1 MTGGGDDLAALQLVA
16 AALAVGVAGIA
27 VFRAGGILG
36 VLDLGAAG
44 VVVLIQLAIGL
55 PAHLT
60 HGLVLAGGCAALVTG
75 GGDDLAALQLVAAVL
90 AVGIAGIAVFRTGG
104 VLSVL
109 DLGAAGMLAVGGL
122 PAQHGITAVDIAQIP
137 LEAVT
142 QRGRHGRG
150 FQLLCG
156 LDSGVA
162 VTADALLRSAFQ
174 IVDIGERI
182 GPAYRSANRAAAGFA
197 HGDLTGAVAIGQAGI
212 LHFAHQTAYQILRG
226 GDCAGVVHVLD
237 GGLLGIAH
245 DAAYTRAAAGDSAG
259 VIAAGHRACVKLVA
273 KATQILH
280 TGHIARI
287 TAVGRGAVDQHT
299 GQTAH
304 AAGVA
309 DLGIHRHVNAGDH
322 AGDIH
327 IAAAGH
333 HTGHV
338 ARIDGELAAGVH
350 AALNRQVLDGG
361 AVVLRA
367 LRVAEQTQI

>member
-1 MTGGGDDLAALQLVA
+1 M
-16 AALAVGVAGIA
+16 
-27 VFRAGGILG
+27 
-36 VLDLGAAG
+36 
-44 VVVLIQLAIGL
+44 VVLIQFAVGL
-55 PAHLT
+55 LAHLA
-60 HGLVLAGGCAALVTG
+60 HSLVLAGGRAALVTG
-75 GGDDLAALQLVAAVL
+75 GGDDLAVADLGAAAL
-90 AVGIAGIAVFRTGG
+90 AVGIAGVAIFRTGG

-109 DLGAAGMLAVGGL
+109 DLDAAGMLAVGGL
-122 PAQHGITAVDIAQIP
+122 PAQHGIAAVDAAQIP
-137 LEAVT
+137 LEAVA
-142 QRGRHGRG
+142 QRGGHGLG
-150 FQLLCG
+150 LQLVGG
-156 LDSGVA
+156 LGGSGA

-245 DAAYTRAAAGDSAG
+245 DAAYTRAAAGDRAG

-280 TGHIARI
+280 AGHIALA

-304 AAGVA
+304 TAGTA
-309 DLGIHRHVNAGDH
+309 DLSVHGHVNAGDH

>member
-1 MTGGGDDLAALQLVA
+1 M
-16 AALAVGVAGIA
+16 
-27 VFRAGGILG
+27 
-36 VLDLGAAG
+36 
-44 VVVLIQLAIGL
+44 VVLIQFAVGL
-55 PAHLT
+55 LAHLA
-60 HGLVLAGGCAALVTG
+60 HSLVLAGGRAALVTG
-75 GGDDLAALQLVAAVL
+75 GGNDLPAFQLGAAALAVD
-90 AVGIAGIAVFRTGG
+90 IAGIAVFRTGG

-122 PAQHGITAVDIAQIP
+122 PAQHGIAAVDIAQIP

-142 QRGRHGRG
+142 QRGGHGRG
-150 FQLLCG
+150 FQRLCG

-162 VTADALLRSAFQ
+162 VTADALLGSAFQ

-280 TGHIARI
+280 AGHIALA

-304 AAGVA
+304 TAGTA
-309 DLGIHRHVNAGDH
+309 DLSVHGHVNAGDH

-338 ARIDGELAAGVH
+338 ARIDGKLAAGVH

>member
-1 MTGGGDDLAALQLVA
+1 
-16 AALAVGVAGIA
+16 
-27 VFRAGGILG
+27 
-36 VLDLGAAG
+36 
-44 VVVLIQLAIGL
+44 
-55 PAHLT
+55 
-60 HGLVLAGGCAALVTG
+60 
-75 GGDDLAALQLVAAVL
+75 
-90 AVGIAGIAVFRTGG
+90 
-104 VLSVL
+104 
-109 DLGAAGMLAVGGL
+109 MLAVGGL
-122 PAQHGITAVDIAQIP
+122 PAQHGIAAVDIAQIP

-142 QRGRHGRG
+142 QRGRHGLG
-150 FQLLCG
+150 LQLVGG
-156 LDSGVA
+156 LGGSGSVA
-162 VTADALLRSAFQ
+162 VADGLIRRTAQ
-174 IVDIGERI
+174 IVDIGKRAR
-182 GPAYRSANRAAAGFA
+182 GAYHRANGVAVGFG
-197 HGDLTGAVAIGQAGI
+197 HGDLTGAVAVGDAGV
-212 LHFAHQTAYQILRG
+212 LHDACQTAYQILRG
-226 GDCAGVVHVLD
+226 GDSAGVVHILD

-245 DAAYTRAAAGDSAG
+245 EAAHIRAAAGDSAG

-280 TGHIARI
+280 AGHIALA

-304 AAGVA
+304 TAGTA
-309 DLGIHRHVNAGDH
+309 DLSVHGHVNAGDH

>member
-1 MTGGGDDLAALQLVA
+1 
-16 AALAVGVAGIA
+16 
-27 VFRAGGILG
+27 
-36 VLDLGAAG
+36 
-44 VVVLIQLAIGL
+44 
-55 PAHLT
+55 
-60 HGLVLAGGCAALVTG
+60 
-75 GGDDLAALQLVAAVL
+75 
-90 AVGIAGIAVFRTGG
+90 
-104 VLSVL
+104 
-109 DLGAAGMLAVGGL
+109 MLAVGGL
-122 PAQHGITAVDIAQIP
+122 PAQHGIAAVDIAQIP

-142 QRGRHGRG
+142 QRGGHGRG
-150 FQLLCG
+150 FQRLCG

-162 VTADALLRSAFQ
+162 VTADALLGSAFQ

-197 HGDLTGAVAIGQAGI
+197 HGDLTSAVAIGQAGI

-280 TGHIARI
+280 AGHIALA

-304 AAGVA
+304 TAGTA
-309 DLGIHRHVNAGDH
+309 DLSVHGHVNAGDH